1 MGGEKGAPALLMMPG
16 GFNSLNTIPAGGGL
30 GLPVAFRLSLAFC
43 VEALTGNSHFLF
55 SVVASLQLSKYL

>member
-1 MGGEKGAPALLMMPG
+1 MMPG

-30 GLPVAFRLSLAFC
+30 GLPVAFRLSLTFC
-43 VEALTGNSHFLF
+43 MEALTGNSHFLF